1 MDNLSAT
8 MSKADLHLH
17 TVYSDGYST
26 PAELVDYVCDHT
38 DLRVIAVTDHDA
50 IDGAYEAQQYAQ
62 ARNLDVIIGE
72 EISTREGHMLAYFIE
87 RHIRTGMTARDTI
100 AAIHDQGG
108 LAVAAHPYDWMVRS
122 LGRHHLLQNGQ
133 GNPPLWQFDAIETMN
148 SSLFPQHANLHAA
161 ITARLLGL
169 PITGGSDSHLLETV
183 GYGVTLFAGH
193 TADDLRAAIAQ
204 RQTTV
209 MGRRWSYGELATAAG
224 RLIAHTVGVV
234 VSHFRK

>member
-1 MDNLSAT
+1 MDDLSAT

-26 PAELVDYVCDHT
+26 PAQLVDYVCDYT
-38 DLRVIAVTDHDA
+38 DLRVIAITDHDA

-62 ARNLDVIIGE
+62 TRNIDVIIGE

-87 RHIRTGMTARDTI
+87 RHIRNGMTARDTI

-133 GNPPLWQFDAIETMN
+133 GISPFWQFDAIEAMN
-148 SSLFPQHANLHAA
+148 SSLFPQRANLQAA

-183 GYGVTLFAGH
+183 GYGVTMFAGH
-193 TADDLRAAIAQ
+193 TADDLRVAIAQ

-224 RLIAHTVGVV
+224 RLVAHTAGVV

>member
-1 MDNLSAT
+1 MDT
-8 MSKADLHLH
+8 VPTTISKADLHLH
-17 TVYSDGYST
+17 TNYSDGYST
-26 PAELVDYVCDHT
+26 PAQLVDYVCDHT

-87 RHIRTGMTARDTI
+87 HHIRTGMSARDTI

-133 GNPPLWQFDAIETMN
+133 GQPPLWQFDAIETMN
-148 SSLFPQHANLHAA
+148 SSLFPQRANRQAA
-161 ITARLLGL
+161 ITARILGL

-183 GYGVTLFAGH
+183 GYGVTLFAGQ
-193 TADDLRAAIAQ
+193 TAAQLRDAIVQ

-224 RLIAHTVGVV
+224 RLIAHTAGMAVM
-234 VSHFRK
+234 HFKK

>member
-1 MDNLSAT
+1 MHTNMLST
-8 MSKADLHLH
+8 ADLHLH
-17 TVYSDGYST
+17 TIHSDGHCT
-26 PAELVDYVCDHT
+26 PAELVNHVLTKT

-50 IDGAYEAQQYAQ
+50 IAGAYEAQRCAEGS
-62 ARNLDVIIGE
+62 RLEVIIGE
-72 EISTREGHMLAYFIE
+72 EISTREGHLLAYFIQE
-87 RHIRTGMTARDTI
+87 LIPPGMSARDTI

-148 SSLFPQHANLHAA
+148 SSLFPQQANLQAA
-161 ITARLLGL
+161 ITARILGL
-169 PITGGSDSHLLETV
+169 PVTGGSDSHLLETV
-183 GYGVTLFAGH
+183 GYGVTVFAGH
-193 TADDLRAAIAQ
+193 TADHLRAAIAQ

-224 RLIAHTVGVV
+224 RLIAHTVGVA